1 MPGFY
6 IIIFSVLLLLI
17 YVSFRLNDVHLLAF
31 VSTVL
36 IIQIGFCAFA
46 FSYSNV
52 YSGVRY

>member
-1 MPGFY
+1 MPGFF

-17 YVSFRLNDVHLLAF
+17 YISFRLNDIHLFVF

-46 FSYSNV
+46 FFLFK
-52 YSGVRY
+52 RI